1 MARKSKYTPDQR
13 AALRKARQKKQE
25 KYWEDRAQSRVLATD
40 RQVDAIRKDSD
51 RAYRDARDAVR
62 REIDKFYRDFATA
75 VGISEDEARRKLS
88 RGELQDFQKELERK
102 RKIIREMIKNGKK
115 PDPFTIPDPVGYLVD
130 DNGHPVE

>member
-25 KYWEDRAQSRVLATD
+25 KYWEDRARSRVLATD

-102 RKIIREMIKNGKK
+102 RKIIREMIKN
-115 PDPFTIPDPVGYLVD
+115 DPQATILRYRV
-130 DNGHPVE
+130 